1 MKIIIPKFNIKS
13 LLNQAW
19 ARLRG
24 TEMGKTM
31 THEAQ
36 APLALDLHRH
46 LFGTNP
52 NEARSIGMSLF
63 GRPLRGAGYGWE
75 SRRWFQPASDA
86 TIATTGANT
95 VNFNIMDFAEVYII
109 GFVWS
114 VAGTVTALV
123 MDFDRYP
130 NIAAGGTVIDKLD
143 GTNGVITAPTVA
155 GQAIGAVLYK
165 DLTGG
170 LTGSP
175 GIAPVALNPGDS
187 IQAIVTTTT
196 TAGNGL
202 PFVIGGPR
210 AETALNFT
218 DMVRSS

>member
-1 MKIIIPKFNIKS
+1 MNIIIPRFSMKRF
-13 LLNQAW
+13 LNQAW
-19 ARLRG
+19 SRLRG
-24 TEMGKTM
+24 TELGKVM
-31 THEAQ
+31 THQAQ
-36 APLALDLHRH
+36 APLALDLHRY
-46 LFGTNP
+46 LFSKHP
-52 NEARSIGMSLF
+52 LAALSVAKSQFGME
-63 GRPLRGAGYGWE
+63 LRGAGYGWE

-95 VNFNIMDFAEVYII
+95 VNFNILDFCEVYTI
-109 GFVWS
+109 GFVWT

-130 NIAAGGTVIDKLD
+130 NVAAGGTVIDKLD

-155 GQAIGAVLYK
+155 GQAIGNILYK

-187 IQAIVTTTT
+187 VQAIVTTTT

-210 AETALNFT
+210 AETYLNFT